1 MAVAGVG
8 GEGGRGG
15 GEGGGVV
22 HGPVEQRLRA
32 GRVAEVALNL
42 GSHLWERERG
52 AYGWY
57 RIARSRFANMIFCAV
72 KGGLLH

>member
-32 GRVAEVALNL
+32 GRVAEVALDL
-42 GSHLWERERG
+42 GRHLMRW
-52 AYGWY
+52 A
-57 RIARSRFANMIFCAV
+57 
-72 KGGLLH
+72 K

>member
-42 GSHLWERERG
+42 GSHLWETERQMAQNCKSG
-52 AYGWY
+52 QQ
-57 RIARSRFANMIFCAV
+57 RDAN
-72 KGGLLH
+72 LLVRWLVTLLIT

>member
-52 AYGWY
+52 IWLVQNCKEPVCKYDFL
-57 RIARSRFANMIFCAV
+57 RR
-72 KGGLLH
+72 

>member
-32 GRVAEVALNL
+32 GRVAEVALDL
-42 GSHLWERERG
+42 GSHLWEREGHMVSTELQG
-52 AYGWY
+52 A
-57 RIARSRFANMIFCAV
+57 
-72 KGGLLH
+72 GLQI